1 MLRTLQ
7 AKRTSLGVAAAL
19 TLLGTACGGLDDA
32 TPEFDCDLGALPGEY
47 IRQTGGVYRASE
59 LQERVSAANG
69 FDFATLG
76 LVDVTFNFWKETV
89 DAVPFDPP
97 ANIVCE
103 LLTFASDDGAQ
114 AFIAA
119 LEPNGETLAA
129 TSITWPPASEFL
141 VEEVMIGEER
151 VDLRAFVATGVSGAP
166 RTLISLFEAEGSRVR
181 AVHAGGEET
190 QLTPEQLVPALR
202 SISTAP

>member
-47 IRQTGGVYRASE
+47 IRQTGGVYPASE
-59 LQERVSAANG
+59 LQERESAANG

-119 LEPNGETLAA
+119 LEPNSQTLAA

-141 VEEVMIGEER
+141 VEEVTTIEER
-151 VDLRAFVATGVSGAP
+151 EILAFVAKGVSGAP

-190 QLTPEQLVPALR
+190 QLTPDQLVPALR